1 MEERNKGYSGMY
13 LSAAYFL
20 LVVTVEYYPLIEH
33 LFGPLE
39 ILESIYNFLRT
50 SNIPAT
56 GIMSRCIIIGLL
68 MGGIMIYRPKRDD
81 KISKTPTFIGF
92 LLSIGLLLLSGWHI
106 NVTILT
112 QKLGFLLF
120 ALGYIGTMTYGM
132 RLFQLMVF
140 DNLSKN
146 DPFNERNETFLQNE
160 DYINTPHSVNIPYT
174 YIHRNKKRKGWINYV
189 NLFRALLV
197 IGTPGS
203 GKSFSVIEEIMGQL
217 IRKGF
222 AMVIYDFKFN
232 SLTKKAYGYLM
243 QSKIKDSSSL
253 GKYPEMFF
261 ICFDDLRMTH
271 RCNPMHQNLI
281 NNQSDAIDIAETLLK
296 NLNPEW
302 IQKQDYFS
310 RSAISFTGACIWYLK
325 KKADE
330 LEMDICTPGH
340 LSILSTVKV
349 ELLMKIMMQDKEV
362 RQILVPFK
370 DALEKKA
377 MEQLSGQTSTVQISL
392 SKLATK
398 EIFYVMSGN
407 DFTLEINDPDQPK
420 ILSLQNNP
428 ERKQVYSAA
437 LGLYM
442 NGLMKKVNKPQKR
455 PMALILDELPTL
467 FIMLLR
473 TIIDTGRENKIATI
487 LGIQSFTQ
495 LVLDYGKDMAEVIYD
510 NCANVIC
517 GAAKGETARRL
528 NELFGKIHQE
538 QISKNTSSNDVG
550 TNISTQM
557 MDLLPRSKIATM
569 STGYFAGI
577 VADTFEHQIKEKKCF
592 GQLEPDI
599 SGKKLAMAYELPI
612 IRDFIPEDFQLQH
625 DTLVQ
630 EMDNTFDVLF
640 FESLFK
646 KAGGQVPLT
655 KTLFFRCVD
664 EHNYNTA
671 QTIKMKGLAKRFK
684 LIIHQYRLMKAISS
698 GDPKKAIR
706 KLFSD
711 IIREHLIESEIEKV
725 SNQNFENIM
734 SEVDNLV
741 KNEYS
746 SLTGEVLKNVIFDEE
761 KINSEMA
768 SAMSNSDKAAKSFM
782 EDFQN
787 NLSVDDLETLIT
799 LQEEYDSEME
809 EPFSSFPI
817 ESYE

>member
-1 MEERNKGYSGMY
+1 MEERNNGYSGMY

-20 LVVTVEYYPLIEH
+20 LIVSVEYYPLIEH
-33 LFGPLE
+33 VFGPME
-39 ILESIYNFLRT
+39 ILQSVYNFLRT

-56 GIMSRCIIIGLL
+56 GIMSRCILVGLL
-68 MGGIMIYRPKRDD
+68 MGGIMIYKPKRDD
-81 KISKTPTFIGF
+81 KISKTPTLIGF
-92 LLSIGLLLLSGWHI
+92 LLSIGLLFLSGWHI
-106 NVTILT
+106 NVTQLT
-112 QKLGFLLF
+112 QKLGFVIF
-120 ALGYIGTMTYGM
+120 ALGYIGAMTYGM
-132 RLFQLMVF
+132 RLFQLLNF

-160 DYINTPHSVNIPYT
+160 DYIDTPHSANIPYS
-174 YIHRNKKRKGWINYV
+174 YIHKNKKRKGWINYV

-243 QSKIKDSSSL
+243 DSKIKGTSSQ
-253 GKYPEMFF
+253 GDYPEMFF

-281 NNQSDAIDIAETLLK
+281 TNQSDAIDIAETLLK

-330 LEMDICTPGH
+330 LELDICTPGH

-349 ELLMKIMMQDKEV
+349 DLLMQIMMQDKEV
-362 RQILVPFK
+362 RQILIPFK

-437 LGLYM
+437 LGMYM

-599 SGKKLAMAYELPI
+599 RAKSSAMGYELPI
-612 IRDFIPEDFQLQH
+612 INEFVPKDFQMKH
-625 DTLVQ
+625 DMLLKELKAVYKVPFFKSLFEETKRQV
-630 EMDNTFDVLF
+630 VLGSSFF
-640 FESLFK
+640 FEYIDK
-646 KAGGQVPLT
+646 YENNATKAVQ
-655 KTLFFRCVD
+655 
-664 EHNYNTA
+664 
-671 QTIKMKGLAKRFK
+671 MKGLAKRYNLVK
-684 LIIHQYRLMKAISS
+684 HKYDLVNVMSS
-698 GDPKKAIR
+698 GSPDKAIR
-706 KLFSD
+706 EFFSD
-711 IIREHLIESEIEKV
+711 IIREYLIACEIESV
-725 SNQNFENIM
+725 SSQNFENIM
-734 SEVDNLV
+734 REVDTLV

-746 SLTGEVLKNVIFDEE
+746 SLTGEVLKNAIFDEE

-768 SAMSNSDKAAKSFM
+768 SAMSNSDEAAKSFM
-782 EDFQN
+782 ENFQK
-787 NLSVDDLETLIT
+787 NLSEEDLETLIT
-799 LQEEYDSEME
+799 LQEEYDTEME
-809 EPFSSFPI
+809 EPFSSYPI

>member
-1 MEERNKGYSGMY
+1 MEEKNKGYSGMY

-20 LVVTVEYYPLIEH
+20 LVVTVEYYPLIQH
-33 LFGPLE
+33 VFGPHDFF
-39 ILESIYNFLRT
+39 ESVYNFLCT
-50 SNIPAT
+50 LNLPTT
-56 GIMSRCIIIGLL
+56 GIVSRCILLGLL
-68 MGGIMIYRPKRDD
+68 MGGIMVYRPKRDD
-81 KISKTPTFIGF
+81 KISKSPTIVGFMMAIGLLF
-92 LLSIGLLLLSGWHI
+92 LSAWHLNVTLNTQKLGLLLL
-106 NVTILT
+106 
-112 QKLGFLLF
+112 
-120 ALGYIGTMTYGM
+120 ALGYLGSMTYGM
-132 RLFQLMVF
+132 RLFQLMTF
-140 DNLSKN
+140 DNLSKK

-160 DYINTPHSVNIPYT
+160 EYVNTPHSVNIPYS
-174 YIHRNKKRKGWINYV
+174 YFHKNRKRKGWINYV

-203 GKSFSVIEEIMGQL
+203 GKSFSVIEEVMDQL

-232 SLTKKAYGYLM
+232 SLSKKAYGYLM
-243 QSKIKDSSSL
+243 EAKTKGTSSL
-253 GKYPEMFF
+253 GSYPEIFF

-281 NNQSDAIDIAETLLK
+281 TNQSDAIDIAETLLK

-437 LGLYM
+437 LGMYM
-442 NGLMKKVNKPQKR
+442 NGLMKKVNKPHKR

-557 MDLLPRSKIATM
+557 MDVLPRSKIATM

-577 VADTFEHQIKEKKCF
+577 VADTFEYQIKEKKCF

-599 SGKKLAMAYELPI
+599 KAKKSAMDYELPI
-612 IRDFIPEDFQLQH
+612 IRDFIPEDFQVQH
-625 DTLVQ
+625 DQLLK
-630 EMDNTFDVLF
+630 EMSASFDVQFL
-640 FESLFK
+640 ESLFK
-646 KAGGQVPLT
+646 KANGQVPLT
-655 KTLFFRCVD
+655 KTLLLLFID
-664 EHNYNTA
+664 EHDYYPA
-671 QTIKMKGLAKRFK
+671 QTIQMKAFVKRFK
-684 LIIHQYRLMKAISS
+684 LLKHQYKLKQAISS
-698 GDPKKAIR
+698 GEPKKAIG

-711 IIREHLIESEIEKV
+711 IISEHLIDCEIEKV

-734 SEVDNLV
+734 MDVDTLV
-741 KNEYS
+741 KNEYAT
-746 SLTGEVLKNVIFDEE
+746 LTGETLKNAIFDEE

-782 EDFQN
+782 KN
-787 NLSVDDLETLIT
+787 YHSNLAMDDLETLTT
-799 LQEEYDSEME
+799 LQEEYDMDME

>member
-1 MEERNKGYSGMY
+1 MEERNKGYTGMY
-13 LSAAYFL
+13 LSAAYFFI
-20 LVVTVEYYPLIEH
+20 VVTIEYHPLVEH
-33 LFGPLE
+33 LFGGHQ
-39 ILESIYNFLRT
+39 IHESIYNFLRT

-56 GIMSRCIIIGLL
+56 GIMSRCILIGLL

-81 KISKTPTFIGF
+81 KVPKTPTLLGFIVA
-92 LLSIGLLLLSGWHI
+92 IGLLFLSAWHI
-106 NVTILT
+106 NVTINT
-112 QKLGFLLF
+112 QILGLLLF
-120 ALGYIGTMTYGM
+120 ALGYFGTMTYGM
-132 RLFQLMVF
+132 RLFQLMAF
-140 DNLSKN
+140 DNMSKN

-160 DYINTPHSVNIPYT
+160 EYINTSHSANIPYS
-174 YIHRNKKRKGWINYV
+174 YIHKNRKRNGWINYV

-217 IRKGF
+217 IGKGF

-243 QSKIKDSSSL
+243 ESKKKVTNVW
-253 GKYPEMFF
+253 GYYPEMFF

-325 KKADE
+325 KKSDE
-330 LEMDICTPGH
+330 LEMDICSPGH

-349 ELLMKIMMQDKEV
+349 ELLMEIMMQDKEV

-407 DFTLEINDPDQPK
+407 DFTLEINDPEHPK

-437 LGLYM
+437 LGMYM

-510 NCANVIC
+510 NCANIIC

-557 MDLLPRSKIATM
+557 MDILPRSKIATM

-599 SGKKLAMAYELPI
+599 KAKKSAMGYELPI
-612 IRDFIPEDFQLQH
+612 IRDFIPDDFQLQH
-625 DTLVQ
+625 DQLLK
-630 EMDNTFDVLF
+630 EMSTAFDVLF
-640 FESLFK
+640 LESLFK
-646 KAGGQVPLT
+646 KANGQVPLT
-655 KTLFFRCVD
+655 KTLFLQCID
-664 EHNYNTA
+664 EHDCNPA
-671 QTIKMKGLAKRFK
+671 QTIQMKAFVKRFK
-684 LIIHQYRLMKAISS
+684 LVKHQYKLKEAISS
-698 GDPKKAIR
+698 GEPKKAIG

-711 IIREHLIESEIEKV
+711 IIREHLIDCEIEKV

-734 SEVDNLV
+734 REVDNLV

-746 SLTGEVLKNVIFDEE
+746 SLTGEILKNAIFDEE

-768 SAMSNSDKAAKSFM
+768 SAMSNSDEAARSFIK
-782 EDFQN
+782 DYQT
-787 NLSVDDLETLIT
+787 NLAMDDLETLTT
-799 LQEEYDSEME
+799 LQEEYDTDME
-809 EPFSSFPI
+809 ELFSSFPI

>member
-1 MEERNKGYSGMY
+1 
-13 LSAAYFL
+13 
-20 LVVTVEYYPLIEH
+20 
-33 LFGPLE
+33 
-39 ILESIYNFLRT
+39 
-50 SNIPAT
+50 
-56 GIMSRCIIIGLL
+56 
-68 MGGIMIYRPKRDD
+68 
-81 KISKTPTFIGF
+81 
-92 LLSIGLLLLSGWHI
+92 
-106 NVTILT
+106 
-112 QKLGFLLF
+112 
-120 ALGYIGTMTYGM
+120 MTYGM
-132 RLFQLMVF
+132 RLFQLMTF

-160 DYINTPHSVNIPYT
+160 DYIDTPHSANIPYS
-174 YIHRNKKRKGWINYV
+174 YIYKNKKRKGWINYV

-243 QSKIKDSSSL
+243 DSKIKGTSSQ
-253 GKYPEMFF
+253 GNYPEMFF

-281 NNQSDAIDIAETLLK
+281 TNQSDAIDIAETLLK

-330 LEMDICTPGH
+330 LELDICTPGH

-349 ELLMKIMMQDKEV
+349 DLLMQIMMQDKEV

-407 DFTLEINDPDQPK
+407 DFTLEINDPDNPK

-437 LGLYM
+437 LGMYM

-495 LVLDYGKDMAEVIYD
+495 LVLDYGKDMAEVLYD

-577 VADTFEHQIKEKKCF
+577 VADTFENQIKEKKCF

-599 SGKKLAMAYELPI
+599 RAKKSAMGYELPI
-612 IRDFIPEDFQLQH
+612 INEFVPKDFQMKH
-625 DTLVQ
+625 DMLLKELNAVYKVSFFKSLFEETKRQV
-630 EMDNTFDVLF
+630 VLGSSFF
-640 FESLFK
+640 FEYIDK
-646 KAGGQVPLT
+646 YENNAT
-655 KTLFFRCVD
+655 KSV
-664 EHNYNTA
+664 
-671 QTIKMKGLAKRFK
+671 QMKGLAKRYNLVK
-684 LIIHQYRLMKAISS
+684 HKYDLMNVVSS
-698 GDPKKAIR
+698 GNPNKAIR
-706 KLFSD
+706 EFFSD
-711 IIREHLIESEIEKV
+711 IIREYLIACEIESV
-725 SNQNFENIM
+725 SSQNFENIM
-734 SEVDNLV
+734 REVDTLV

-746 SLTGEVLKNVIFDEE
+746 SLTGEVLKNAIFDEE

-768 SAMSNSDKAAKSFM
+768 SVMSNSDEAAKSFM
-782 EDFQN
+782 ENFQK
-787 NLSVDDLETLIT
+787 NLSEDDLETLIT
-799 LQEEYDSEME
+799 LHEEYDTEME
-809 EPFSSFPI
+809 EPFSSYPI

>member
-1 MEERNKGYSGMY
+1 MEESNKGHTGMY
-13 LSAAYFL
+13 LSAAYFFIVL
-20 LVVTVEYYPLIEH
+20 TIEFHPLVEH
-33 LFGPLE
+33 LFGSHQ
-39 ILESIYNFLRT
+39 IHESIYNFLRT

-56 GIMSRCIIIGLL
+56 GIMSRCILIGLL

-81 KISKTPTFIGF
+81 KVPKTPTLLGFIVA
-92 LLSIGLLLLSGWHI
+92 IGLLFLSAWHI
-106 NVTILT
+106 NVTINT
-112 QKLGFLLF
+112 QILGFLLF
-120 ALGYIGTMTYGM
+120 ALGYFGTMTYGM
-132 RLFQLMVF
+132 RLFQLMAF
-140 DNLSKN
+140 DNMSKN

-160 DYINTPHSVNIPYT
+160 EYINTLHSANIPYS
-174 YIHRNKKRKGWINYV
+174 YIHKNRKRNGWINYV

-217 IRKGF
+217 IGKGF

-243 QSKIKDSSSL
+243 ESKKK
-253 GKYPEMFF
+253 GTNVWGYFPEMFF

-325 KKADE
+325 KKSDE
-330 LEMDICTPGH
+330 LEMDICSPGH

-349 ELLMKIMMQDKEV
+349 ELLMEIMMQDKEV

-407 DFTLEINDPDQPK
+407 DFTLEINDPEHPK

-437 LGLYM
+437 LGMYM

-510 NCANVIC
+510 NCANIIC

-599 SGKKLAMAYELPI
+599 KAKKSAMGYELPI
-612 IRDFIPEDFQLQH
+612 IRDFIPDDFQLQH
-625 DTLVQ
+625 DQLLK
-630 EMDNTFDVLF
+630 EMSTAFDVLF
-640 FESLFK
+640 LESLFK
-646 KAGGQVPLT
+646 KANGQVPLT
-655 KTLFFRCVD
+655 KTLFLQCID
-664 EHNYNTA
+664 EHDCNPA
-671 QTIKMKGLAKRFK
+671 QTIQMKAFVKRFK
-684 LIIHQYRLMKAISS
+684 LVKHQYKLKEAISS
-698 GDPKKAIR
+698 GEPKKAIG

-711 IIREHLIESEIEKV
+711 IIREHLIDCEIEKV

-734 SEVDNLV
+734 REVDNLV

-746 SLTGEVLKNVIFDEE
+746 SLTGEILKNAIFDEE

-768 SAMSNSDKAAKSFM
+768 SAMSNSDEAARSFIK
-782 EDFQN
+782 DYQT
-787 NLSVDDLETLIT
+787 NLAMDDLETLTT
-799 LQEEYDSEME
+799 LQEEYDTDME

>member
-1 MEERNKGYSGMY
+1 MGSHISFQWI
-13 LSAAYFL
+13 LCFL
-20 LVVTVEYYPLIEH
+20 EQA
-33 LFGPLE
+33 
-39 ILESIYNFLRT
+39 
-50 SNIPAT
+50 NIPASGVLSR
-56 GIMSRCIIIGLL
+56 GILLGLL
-68 MGGIMIYRPKRDD
+68 MGGIMIYRPKKDD
-81 KISKTPTFIGF
+81 KIKSKPTF
-92 LLSIGLLLLSGWHI
+92 LSLIVAIGLLLLSSWKV
-106 NVTILT
+106 NTALT
-112 QKLGFLLF
+112 LQTLGLPLF
-120 ALGYIGTMTYGM
+120 VLGYLGSMTYGM
-132 RLFQLMVF
+132 RLFQIMGF
-140 DNLSKN
+140 DNLAKN
-146 DPFNERNETFLQNE
+146 DPFNEHNETFLQNE
-160 DYINTPHSVNIPYT
+160 EYIKTDYSANIPYS
-174 YIHRNKKRKGWINYV
+174 YLHQKKKRNGWINFV

-243 QSKIKDSSSL
+243 ESKKH
-253 GKYPEMFF
+253 GENPWGHYPEMFF
-261 ICFDDLRMTH
+261 ICFDNLRMTH

-281 NNQSDAIDIAETLLK
+281 TNQSDAIDVAETLLK

-330 LEMDICTPGH
+330 LETDICTPGH
-340 LSILSTVKV
+340 LSILTTVKI

-407 DFTLEINDPDQPK
+407 DFSLEINDPNHPK

-437 LGLYM
+437 LGMYM
-442 NGLMKKVNKPQKR
+442 NGLMKKVNKPKKR

-473 TIIDTGRENKIATI
+473 TIIDTGRENKIATV

-495 LVLDYGKDMAEVIYD
+495 LVLDYGKDLAEVIYD
-510 NCANVIC
+510 NCANIIC

-538 QISKNTSSNDVG
+538 QISKNSSSNDVS
-550 TNISTQM
+550 TNTSTQM
-557 MDLLPRSKIATM
+557 MDVLPRSKIATM

-599 SGKKLAMAYELPI
+599 KAKERAMEYELPI
-612 IRDFIPEDFQLQH
+612 VREFIPKDFDLKSAKLLKDLERNFDKPFLIGVFKKLQ
-625 DTLVQ
+625 VQ
-630 EMDNTFDVLF
+630 QVLNKTVLF
-640 FESLFK
+640 N
-646 KAGGQVPLT
+646 
-655 KTLFFRCVD
+655 RID
-664 EHNYNTA
+664 ELDCDLNR
-671 QTIKMKGLAKRFK
+671 KMKMKELANEIN
-684 LIIHQYRLMKAISS
+684 LATHGNRLKNAISS
-698 GDPKKAIR
+698 GDSQKSIRTVFNAII
-706 KLFSD
+706 K
-711 IIREHLIESEIEKV
+711 EHLIELEIEKV
-725 SNQNFENIM
+725 TITNFENIIT
-734 SEVDNLV
+734 EVDTLI
-741 KNEYS
+741 KNEYTA
-746 SLTGEVLKNVIFDEE
+746 LTGTVLKSAIFDEE
-761 KINSEMA
+761 KVNGEIA
-768 SAMSNSDKAAKSFM
+768 TVLSNSDEAAKTFLDEFESGLAN
-782 EDFQN
+782 Q
-787 NLSVDDLETLIT
+787 DLETLST
-799 LQEEYDSEME
+799 LQEEDRMEKE